1 VDGDGPVSEEG
12 ASTREGG
19 GVVINVVCVVVVAND
34 GGIDRTVLSRE
45 VTHLASLGE
54 FGVTARGLAKHT
66 LETFTLIS
74 CESSYLATFIWVK
87 MAQSVGAV
95 AVSGDG
101 DSMNVVHW

>member
-12 ASTREGG
+12 ANTREGG
-19 GVVINVVCVVVVAND
+19 GVVINVVCVVAVAND

-54 FGVTARGLAKHT
+54 FGVTARSLAKHA
-66 LETFTLIS
+66 LEAFTLIS
-74 CESSYLATFIWVK
+74 CEFSYLATLIWVK
-87 MAQSVGAV
+87 VAQSVGAV

>member
-1 VDGDGPVSEEG
+1 MDGDGPVSEEG
-12 ASTREGG
+12 ANTREGG
-19 GVVINVVCVVVVAND
+19 GEIINVVCVVLVAND

-54 FGVTARGLAKHT
+54 FGVTARSLAKHA
-66 LETFTLIS
+66 LETLTLIS
-74 CESSYLATFIWVK
+74 RESSYLATLIWVK
-87 MAQSVGAV
+87 MAQGVGAV